1 MTKAEA
7 CLKQPGIPQP
17 DAKRGAPPSSA
28 TTPLNFKV
36 SFDFRWGV
44 QTYAAQD
51 NKEMNQLLYEA
62 FAALKVRMARM
73 RSGPPY
79 GASSLRVLTDSSR
92 NRQGL
97 CGRPARRRLRSA
109 WI

>member
-36 SFDFRWGV
+36 PFDFRRKFK
-44 QTYAAQD
+44 TYAAQD

-62 FAALKVRMARM
+62 FAALKARN
-73 RSGPPY
+73 
-79 GASSLRVLTDSSR
+79 D
-92 NRQGL
+92 
-97 CGRPARRRLRSA
+97 
-109 WI
+109 